1 LEIHSLLILG
11 TRWEAVGKSV
21 YITSIGFLFVHL
33 FVFRMSKLRSKMF
46 QCFAR
51 DSREASTLLHGVHP
65 RSAYSKLH
73 VLPHPNGHRTFTP
86 VTSQP
91 TSFLKKR
98 TWRFTVT
105 DQPKYP
111 GIVKTYWLL
120 PYPPQKLVSFSL
132 EQDIRNHRKT
142 TIGHR
147 IHTGDERGSTA
158 TVLSM
163 VQHMDSR
170 ACSILL
176 RKCGQVNYLLCAAFL
191 SFEG

>member
-1 LEIHSLLILG
+1 
-11 TRWEAVGKSV
+11 
-21 YITSIGFLFVHL
+21 
-33 FVFRMSKLRSKMF
+33 MF

-111 GIVKTYWLL
+111 GCENLL
-120 PYPPQKLVSFSL
+120 TTSLSTSSWFSFSL
-132 EQDIRNHRKT
+132 EQDIRNHRET
-142 TIGHR
+142 TTGHR
-147 IHTGDERGSTA
+147 VHTGDERGSTA
-158 TVLSM
+158 TVRSM
-163 VQHMDSR
+163 VQQMDSR

-176 RKCGQVNYLLCAAFL
+176 RKCGQLNYLPCAPFL
-191 SFEG
+191 SFGG